1 LAVAAR
7 RVKQVDNRGGEFVPD
22 LRAHQST
29 ILLQLHDDQQKSEN
43 GNTISC
49 QRDPLYKS
57 LFVHSLRAAGVIQ
70 GLNVQLTT
78 NRKGLT
84 R

>member
-1 LAVAAR
+1 
-7 RVKQVDNRGGEFVPD
+7 VPD

-43 GNTISC
+43 RDTISC

-57 LFVHSLRAAGVIQ
+57 LFAHSRRATGVIQ
-70 GLNVQLTT
+70 DLTF
-78 NRKGLT
+78 N
-84 R
+84 